1 MKDPL
6 KHFDSCSKINVL
18 KCEEHVLLGLGVRVE
33 DENQFMLHIVVCYCL
48 VTKLCLTLL
57 QPHGL

>member
-33 DENQFMLHIVVCYCL
+33 DENQFMLHIVICY
-48 VTKLCLTLL
+48 
-57 QPHGL
+57 